1 MLPSHPRANIKPSHT
16 RYPNMPKKIQK
27 DEQLYAVIGL
37 GRFGFALAEELAKRG
52 KDVLAVDRDREIINR
67 AAEFTDNAFVTD
79 ALKAENL
86 AACGVGEADVAVI
99 GIGAKIDVSILTTL
113 NVMKLGVKRV
123 IAKATSEEQGEVL
136 TRLGAEVIYPERD
149 MALRTA
155 GKLASPHILEYIS
168 LSDTVDIMEL
178 TLTPRVDGRTVLE
191 LNVRQ
196 KWGLNIIAI
205 RRGGEV
211 NISITPQTKVSEND
225 TLAVVGKTEDIAR
238 FEAYLHG

>member
-1 MLPSHPRANIKPSHT
+1 
-16 RYPNMPKKIQK
+16 MPKKIQK

-52 KDVLAVDRDREIINR
+52 KDVLAVDWDREVINR
-67 AAEFTDNAFVTD
+67 AAVFTDNAFVTD

-86 AACGVGEADVAVI
+86 AACGVTGADVAVI
-99 GIGAKIDVSILTTL
+99 GIGAKIDVSILATL

-155 GKLASPHILEYIS
+155 GKLTSPQILEYIS
-168 LSDTVDIMEL
+168 LSYTVDIMEL
-178 TLTPRVDGRTVLE
+178 ELTPRVEGQTVLE
-191 LNVRQ
+191 LNVRRR
-196 KWGLNIIAI
+196 WGLNIIAI

-211 NISITPQTKVSEND
+211 NIAITPQTALSSRD
-225 TLAVVGKTEDIAR
+225 TLAVIGKTEDIAR
-238 FEAYLHG
+238 FEEYLHGKD

>member
-1 MLPSHPRANIKPSHT
+1 
-16 RYPNMPKKIQK
+16 MPKKIQK

-52 KDVLAVDRDREIINR
+52 KDVLAVDRDREIINQ

-238 FEAYLHG
+238 FEAYLHGKG

>member
-1 MLPSHPRANIKPSHT
+1 MPELLIIADDLTGALDTGVKFSEAGLRTTVTTRWSDPRA
-16 RYPNMPKKIQK
+16 
-27 DEQLYAVIGL
+27 
-37 GRFGFALAEELAKRG
+37 
-52 KDVLAVDRDREIINR
+52 
-67 AAEFTDNAFVTD
+67 
-79 ALKAENL
+79 
-86 AACGVGEADVAVI
+86 GEGADVAVI

-211 NISITPQTKVSEND
+211 NISITPQTKVSAND
-225 TLAVVGKTEDIAR
+225 TLAVVGRTEDIAR
-238 FEAYLHG
+238 FEEYLHGRD

>member
-1 MLPSHPRANIKPSHT
+1 
-16 RYPNMPKKIQK
+16 MPKKIQK
-27 DEQLYAVIGL
+27 DERLYAVIGL

-52 KDVLAVDRDREIINR
+52 KDVLAVDRDREVINR
-67 AAEFTDNAFVTD
+67 AAAFTDNAFVTD

-86 AACGVGEADVAVI
+86 AACGVAGADVAVI
-99 GIGAKIDVSILTTL
+99 GIGAKIDVSILAAL

-155 GKLASPHILEYIS
+155 GKLTSPHILEYIS

-178 TLTPRVDGRTVLE
+178 ELTPRVDGLTVVE
-191 LNVRQ
+191 LNVRRR
-196 KWGLNIIAI
+196 WGLNIIAI
-205 RRGGEV
+205 RRDGEV
-211 NISITPQTKVSEND
+211 NIAITPQTALSARD
-225 TLAVVGKTEDIAR
+225 TLAVIGRTEDIAR
-238 FEAYLHG
+238 FEEYLHGRD

>member
-1 MLPSHPRANIKPSHT
+1 
-16 RYPNMPKKIQK
+16 MPKKIQK

-52 KDVLAVDRDREIINR
+52 KDVLAVDREREIINR

-238 FEAYLHG
+238 FEAYLHGKD

>member
-1 MLPSHPRANIKPSHT
+1 MA
-16 RYPNMPKKIQK
+16 KKAQK
-27 DEQLYAVIGL
+27 GGQLYAVIGL
-37 GRFGFALAEELAKRG
+37 GRFGFALAQELAKRG
-52 KDVLAVDRDREIINR
+52 KEVLAVDRERDIINR

-79 ALKAENL
+79 ALNAENL

-99 GIGAKIDVSILTTL
+99 GIGAKLDVSILTTL

-178 TLTPRVDGRTVLE
+178 TLTPRVDGKTVLE

-211 NISITPQTKVSEND
+211 NIAITPQTKVSEND
-225 TLAVVGKTEDIAR
+225 TLAVVGRTDDIRR
-238 FEAYLHG
+238 FEEYLHGKE

>member
-1 MLPSHPRANIKPSHT
+1 MA
-16 RYPNMPKKIQK
+16 KKIQK
-27 DEQLYAVIGL
+27 DERLYAVIGL

-52 KDVLAVDRDREIINR
+52 KDVLAVDFDRDIVNR
-67 AAEFTDNAFVTD
+67 AAAFTDNAFVTD
-79 ALKAENL
+79 ALKPENL
-86 AACGVGEADVAVI
+86 AACGVGGADVAVI
-99 GIGAKIDVSILTTL
+99 GIGAKIDVSILATL

-155 GKLASPHILEYIS
+155 LKLTSPHILEYIS

-178 TLTPRVDGRTVLE
+178 TLTPRVEGLTVLE
-191 LNVRQ
+191 LNVRR

-211 NISITPQTKVSEND
+211 NIAITPQTTVSAND
-225 TLAVVGKTEDIAR
+225 TLAVIGRTEDIAR
-238 FEAYLHG
+238 FEEYLHGRG

>member
-1 MLPSHPRANIKPSHT
+1 
-16 RYPNMPKKIQK
+16 MPKKIQK

-52 KDVLAVDRDREIINR
+52 KDVLAVDREREIINR

-238 FEAYLHG
+238 FEAYLHGKE

>member
-1 MLPSHPRANIKPSHT
+1 ML
-16 RYPNMPKKIQK
+16 KKIQK

-52 KDVLAVDRDREIINR
+52 KDVLAVDREREIINR

-238 FEAYLHG
+238 FEAYLHGKE

>member
-1 MLPSHPRANIKPSHT
+1 
-16 RYPNMPKKIQK
+16 MPKKIQK

-52 KDVLAVDRDREIINR
+52 KDVLAVDREREIINR

-211 NISITPQTKVSEND
+211 NIAITPQTKVSEND

-238 FEAYLHG
+238 FEAYLHGKE

>member
-1 MLPSHPRANIKPSHT
+1 
-16 RYPNMPKKIQK
+16 MPKKMQK
-27 DEQLYAVIGL
+27 DGQLYAVIGL

-52 KDVLAVDRDREIINR
+52 KDVLAVDWDRDIINR

-79 ALKAENL
+79 ALKADNL
-86 AACGVGEADVAVI
+86 AACGVGGADVAVI

-178 TLTPRVDGRTVLE
+178 TLTSRVDGRTVLE

-211 NISITPQTKVSEND
+211 NISITPQTKVSAND
-225 TLAVVGKTEDIAR
+225 TLAVVGRTEDIAR
-238 FEAYLHG
+238 FEEYLHGRD

>member
-1 MLPSHPRANIKPSHT
+1 
-16 RYPNMPKKIQK
+16 MPKKIQK

-52 KDVLAVDRDREIINR
+52 KDVLAVDREREIINR

-211 NISITPQTKVSEND
+211 NIAITPQTKVSEND
-225 TLAVVGKTEDIAR
+225 TLAVVGRTEDIAR
-238 FEAYLHG
+238 FEEYLHGRD

>member
-1 MLPSHPRANIKPSHT
+1 
-16 RYPNMPKKIQK
+16 
-27 DEQLYAVIGL
+27 
-37 GRFGFALAEELAKRG
+37 
-52 KDVLAVDRDREIINR
+52 
-67 AAEFTDNAFVTD
+67 
-79 ALKAENL
+79 
-86 AACGVGEADVAVI
+86 VGGADVAVI

-211 NISITPQTKVSEND
+211 NIAITPQTKVSAND
-225 TLAVVGKTEDIAR
+225 TLAVVGRTEDIAR
-238 FEAYLHG
+238 FEEYLHGRD

>member
-1 MLPSHPRANIKPSHT
+1 
-16 RYPNMPKKIQK
+16 MPKKIQK

-238 FEAYLHG
+238 FEAYLHGKE